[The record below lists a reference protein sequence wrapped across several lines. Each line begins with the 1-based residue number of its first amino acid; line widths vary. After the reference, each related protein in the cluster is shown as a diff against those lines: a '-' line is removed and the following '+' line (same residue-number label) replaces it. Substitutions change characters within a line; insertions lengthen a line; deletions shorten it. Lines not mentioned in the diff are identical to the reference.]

1 MDTSEKFEQ
10 QYQAL
15 AKNYEVPEV
24 ISSKTKLIFILE
36 SPHIAEVKNG
46 VPVAGPS
53 GATMSKKLFGPDYAK
68 PLGLLL
74 KKHREEEL
82 ERPSLDVVGLLNV
95 CNIPMQARPYTSE
108 DLESNRELLD
118 CLGTIRTTAKKT
130 PFKDEALVK
139 VNELLLT
146 KFKNRLME
154 LIDREV
160 TLVPCGRFAQKYF
173 ELANVSSD
181 KWTIVHNVPHPSYN
195 SWSRERYQEPVNRVI
210 DAFNCHKI

>member
-1 MDTSEKFEQ
+1 MDTSEKFER

-74 KKHREEEL
+74 KKHREAEL
-82 ERPSLDVVGLLNV
+82 E
-95 CNIPMQARPYTSE
+95 
-108 DLESNRELLD
+108 
-118 CLGTIRTTAKKT
+118 
-130 PFKDEALVK
+130 
-139 VNELLLT
+139 
-146 KFKNRLME
+146 
-154 LIDREV
+154 
-160 TLVPCGRFAQKYF
+160 
-173 ELANVSSD
+173 
-181 KWTIVHNVPHPSYN
+181 
-195 SWSRERYQEPVNRVI
+195 
-210 DAFNCHKI
+210 